1 MCACLRD
8 KALLASKHLQEQ
20 GFSTIKLRHLGVT
33 ACIVHCYSIVEPF
46 SFDILLAFAIFG
58 FGLTWKKFEAEQS
71 AIFSNK
77 SLPFKPAKF
86 IQSNLKKIIVRKR
99 QNSSPSFFCFPLS
112 LSLHCHL
119 SSRSRCLSFS
129 VYMMWFPERVA
140 RVPVSLWGFG
150 G

>member
-8 KALLASKHLQEQ
+8 KALLASKHLQKQ

-46 SFDILLAFAIFG
+46 SFDILLAFAILG

-86 IQSNLKKIIVRKR
+86 IQSNLKKDHCKKETKF
-99 QNSSPSFFCFPLS
+99 QSLFFLF
-112 LSLHCHL
+112 
-119 SSRSRCLSFS
+119 SRCLSFS